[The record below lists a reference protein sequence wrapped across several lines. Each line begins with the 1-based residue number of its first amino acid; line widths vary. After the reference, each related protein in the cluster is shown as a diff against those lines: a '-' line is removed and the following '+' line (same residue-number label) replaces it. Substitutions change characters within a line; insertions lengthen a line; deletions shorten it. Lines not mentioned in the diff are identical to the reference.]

1 MTTGELVGRNES
13 SSQWW
18 LNILSIWVATLLYG
32 VYCVLFGRCV
42 YILVNRMRQLKRQGI
57 LLGVMI
63 LLFVLSSGQIVVLT
77 MNAAIIVGQS
87 GLNPDQVLNASVL
100 IYVSSCLCSDAL
112 LIYRCYVIWHE
123 SLYVVA
129 APLLLLVTATGF
141 GYVQNLTYFRILS
154 LITVF
159 SVTFLT
165 VGKIIWAAKRRKTE
179 MPPELRHKY
188 AIACSTILESGALY
202 TIFVSIHFA
211 LFYVGSP
218 IAPIIFSAVSQ
229 IVGIA
234 PTLIFVRVGLESN
247 PASSV
252 STNV

>member
-1 MTTGELVGRNES
+1 MSIGQTVVQNET
-13 SSQWW
+13 SSQLW
-18 LNILSIWVATLLYG
+18 LNILGIWVATFLYG
-32 VYCVLFGRCV
+32 VFCVLFGRCV
-42 YILVNRMRQLKRQGI
+42 SILINRMRQLERQGI
-57 LLGVMI
+57 LLGATI
-63 LLFVLSSGQIVVLT
+63 LLFALSSGQIVVLT
-77 MNAAIIVGQS
+77 INAAIMVGQS
-87 GLNPDQVLNASVL
+87 DLNPDQMLNASVL

-123 SLYVVA
+123 SFYVVA

-159 SVTFLT
+159 SVTFLI
-165 VGKIIWAAKRRKTE
+165 VLRIIWAARQRRTE
-179 MPPELRHKY
+179 ISPLLRHKY
-188 AIACSTILESGALY
+188 AIACSTILESGVLY
-202 TIFVSIHFA
+202 TVFVSVHFA
-211 LFYVGSP
+211 LFSVGSP
-218 IAPIIFSAVSQ
+218 IAPIMFSAVSQ

-234 PTLIFVRVGLESN
+234 PTLIFVRVGVEAK